1 MTTTSNKDNCV
12 IYNMVVAKAEQPEH
26 EPHQPTLLSFYN
38 NISPEQLAQYYA
50 SSEEAM
56 TKLAGT
62 TKEQWVEYYNKYMPN
77 IMTAMKANQHQAVYL
92 AIMSML
98 TNIGK

>member
-1 MTTTSNKDNCV
+1 
-12 IYNMVVAKAEQPEH
+12 MVVAKAEQPEH

-38 NISPEQLAQYYA
+38 NITPEQLAQYYA
-50 SSEEAM
+50 SSEEVM
-56 TKLAGT
+56 SRLKDT

-77 IMTAMKANQHQAVYL
+77 IMTTIKANQHQAVYL

-98 TNIGK
+98 TTI